1 MSLILS
7 YCNIQSLVDGAQRH
21 SHVSSENSAEPNL
34 TKAVK
39 AFGVGSVDESPI
51 LTKQKDE
58 N

>member
-7 YCNIQSLVDGAQRH
+7 NCNVQLLVGGAQRR
-21 SHVSSENSAEPNL
+21 SHVSSENSVAPNL
-34 TKAVK
+34 IKEGK
-39 AFGVGSVDESPI
+39 AFGVGLVDENLI